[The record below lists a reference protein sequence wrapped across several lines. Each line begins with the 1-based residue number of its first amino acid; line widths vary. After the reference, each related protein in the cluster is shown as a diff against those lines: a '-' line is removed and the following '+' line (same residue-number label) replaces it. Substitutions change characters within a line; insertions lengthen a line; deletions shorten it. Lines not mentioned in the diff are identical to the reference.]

1 MRPHKCATQQHQLP
15 QGSPLLGF
23 SSFRVYQLVQQ
34 TWPNPSPQ
42 DIPPH
47 LGSTI
52 KQRCIIAKFPHLVKG
67 AC

>member
-15 QGSPLLGF
+15 QGSPFLGF

-42 DIPPH
+42 AIPPH
-47 LGSTI
+47 LGSII
-52 KQRCIIAKFPHLVKG
+52 KQRGIITKFPHLVKG
-67 AC
+67 TC